1 MGVRFMDKMLSF
13 MGFEEET
20 GLEIEP
26 QEQMERPQLEEVS
39 GGGKRK
45 GQLVSIGRQTQ
56 TRVMVVAPTSYDG
69 VEDVANYL
77 KNGRAVIA
85 CLDEIDRD
93 LAKRI
98 VDFMSGTTYAL
109 DGSVRRVADGVF
121 LFAPAHIL
129 VEVDPSIDL
138 REKKMSW
145 VTGSVTH
152 I

>member
-20 GLEIEP
+20 DLELEPKELIEKP
-26 QEQMERPQLEEVS
+26 STEEPS
-39 GGGKRK
+39 TGKRK

-56 TRVMVVAPTSYDG
+56 TRVMVVAPTSYDA
-69 VEDVANYL
+69 VEDVANYV

-98 VDFMSGTTYAL
+98 VDFMSGTTFAL
-109 DGSVRRVADGVF
+109 DGNVRRVAEGVF
-121 LFAPAHIL
+121 LFTPAHIL

-145 VTGSVTH
+145 VTGNVTP